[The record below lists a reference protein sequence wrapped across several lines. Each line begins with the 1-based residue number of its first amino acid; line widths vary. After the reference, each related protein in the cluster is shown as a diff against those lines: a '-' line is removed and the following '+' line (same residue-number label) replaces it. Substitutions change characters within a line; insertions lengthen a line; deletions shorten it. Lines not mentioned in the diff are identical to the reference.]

1 VLLIAADP
9 GARDFILRRLGR
21 LRISTAA
28 SSAEASYLLTA
39 HRYGL
44 VLVTNFGISAHDAVS
59 VIPAGHDYAVL
70 YLTGH
75 INDRIAAA
83 CAERAIPWL
92 RVPED
97 IENLRREVRLALD
110 APGI

>member
-1 VLLIAADP
+1 M
-9 GARDFILRRLGR
+9 
-21 LRISTAA
+21 AA
-28 SSAEASYLLTA
+28 SPAEASHLLTA

-59 VIPAGHDYAVL
+59 LIPADRDYAVL

-83 CAERAIPWL
+83 CTERAIPWL
-92 RVPED
+92 QVPEGV
-97 IENLRREVRLALD
+97 ESLRREVQLALD
-110 APGI
+110 DPSI